1 MASAPE
7 PLSPLVE
14 PLKTIAALQGRIYGA
29 AKLEELARTGG
40 LAQVTPAAYTLGLG
54 VVGGDPDAASGLY
67 RQSVVWLEG
76 VVLVVR
82 SAGDA
87 TGAAGLQQLR
97 PLIHATI
104 EAIAGLD
111 PPDSPGVWR
120 LVKGELFSLQAG
132 CLTYQ
137 LDFAIDDQLRIA
149 R

>member
-1 MASAPE
+1 MAAQAE

-14 PLKTIAALQGRIYGA
+14 PLKTVSALQGRIHGA
-29 AKLEELARTGG
+29 AKLEELVRTNQ
-40 LAQVTPAAYTLGLG
+40 LSQVSPAAYTLPLG
-54 VVGGDPDAASGLY
+54 VMGGKADAATGLY
-67 RQSVVWLEG
+67 RQEVVWLEG

-82 SAGDA
+82 TAGDA

-97 PLIHATI
+97 PLIIATI

-111 PPDSPGVWR
+111 APGMIGVWR
-120 LVKGELFSLQAG
+120 LVKGELFNLQAG

-137 LDFAIDDQLRIA
+137 LDFAIDDQLRLT

>member
-1 MASAPE
+1 MAAAADPQ
-7 PLSPLVE
+7 SPLVE
-14 PLKTIAALQGRIYGA
+14 PLKTVTALQGRIFGA
-29 AKLEELARTGG
+29 AKLDEMVKNNH

-54 VVGGDPDAASGLY
+54 VVGGDPDAAAGLF
-67 RQSVVWLEG
+67 RQAVVWLEG

-82 SAGDA
+82 NAGDA
-87 TGAAGLQQLR
+87 TGAAGDQQLR

-104 EAIAGLD
+104 QAIAGFD
-111 PPDSPGVWR
+111 APDSPGVWR

-137 LDFAIDDQLRIA
+137 LDFAVDDQLRIA